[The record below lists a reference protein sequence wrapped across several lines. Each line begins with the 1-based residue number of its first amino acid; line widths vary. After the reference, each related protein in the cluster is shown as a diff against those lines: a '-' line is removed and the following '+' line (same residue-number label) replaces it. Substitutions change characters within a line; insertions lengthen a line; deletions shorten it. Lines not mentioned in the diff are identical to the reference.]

1 MKLTAASEDRIN
13 QYLNEV
19 EINLG
24 SLSKVEQEE
33 ILDNLRAH
41 IYSELENRISG
52 PPKPEDIESVL
63 NDMDP
68 PESYADSTEEYP
80 AGRPM
85 EKHASMRTI
94 IGAIIIPFGLFLMLL
109 IIPLSTST
117 SPTPVSI
124 WQTIL
129 RFTLLPLSI
138 LAPFASTALGL
149 LGISEIR
156 NSKGGVYGM
165 PLAVFVSLFYP
176 ILVLD
181 LILFIIGWSVLGDI
195 EGWDF
200 IPLVWLTLV
209 LVIDYFIIR
218 TTWRAANRVK

>member
-1 MKLTAASEDRIN
+1 MKLSATSEDQIN
-13 QYLNEV
+13 QYLDAV
-19 EINLG
+19 HRNLG
-24 SLSKVEQEE
+24 FLSRVEQDE
-33 ILDNLRAH
+33 ILENLRAH
-41 IYSELENRISG
+41 IYSELENRGSD
-52 PPKPEDIESVL
+52 PPTPEDVESVL

-68 PESYADSTEEYP
+68 PESYADTP
-80 AGRPM
+80 VDFTTDMP
-85 EKHASMRTI
+85 KKKRTSRRAI
-94 IGAIIIPFGLFLMLL
+94 IGAILIPFGFFLLL
-109 IIPLSTST
+109 LVIPLSTST
-117 SPTPVSI
+117 SSTPVSM

-156 NSKGGVYGM
+156 NSKGGIYGI

-181 LILFIIGWSVLGDI
+181 LLLFIIGWSLLSNI

-200 IPLVWLTLV
+200 IPLVWLSLV

-218 TTWRAANRVK
+218 TTWRAANREK

>member
-1 MKLTAASEDRIN
+1 MKLSAENENRIN
-13 QYLNEV
+13 RYLNEV
-19 EINLG
+19 QKNLS
-24 SLSKVEQEE
+24 SLSKLEQEE
-33 ILDNLRAH
+33 ILENLRAH
-41 IYSELENRISG
+41 IYSELENRSLG
-52 PPKPEDIESVL
+52 QPTPEDMQSVL

-68 PESYADSTEEYP
+68 PDSYANSQLDLSAET
-80 AGRPM
+80 PM
-85 EKHASMRTI
+85 DNHVSRRAI
-94 IGAIIIPFGLFLMLL
+94 IGAIILPIGFCLVLL
-109 IIPLSTST
+109 IIPLSASNA
-117 SPTPVSI
+117 PAPVST

-138 LAPFASTALGL
+138 VAPFASTALGL

-156 NSKGGVYGM
+156 NSNGRVYGM

-181 LILFIIGWSVLGDI
+181 LILFIIGWSMLGDI

-200 IPLVWLTLV
+200 IPLAWLVLV

-218 TTWRAANRVK
+218 TTWRAANRM

>member
-1 MKLTAASEDRIN
+1 MKLPAASEDRIN
-13 QYLNEV
+13 QFLNEV

-41 IYSELENRISG
+41 IYSELENRGSD
-52 PPKPEDIESVL
+52 PPTPEDVESVL

-85 EKHASMRTI
+85 EKHASRRAI
-94 IGAIIIPFGLFLMLL
+94 IGAILLPFGFFLLL
-109 IIPLSTST
+109 LVIPLSTST
-117 SPTPVSI
+117 SPTSVTM

-149 LGISEIR
+149 FGISEIR

-165 PLAVFVSLFYP
+165 QLAVFVSLFYP
-176 ILVLD
+176 IMVLD
-181 LILFIIGWSVLGDI
+181 LILFIIGWSLLSNI

-200 IPLVWLTLV
+200 IPLVWLSLV

-218 TTWRAANRVK
+218 TTWRAANREK

>member
-1 MKLTAASEDRIN
+1 MKLSTASEDQIN
-13 QYLNEV
+13 QYLNAV
-19 EINLG
+19 HRNLG
-24 SLSKVEQEE
+24 FLSRVEQDE
-33 ILDNLRAH
+33 ILENLRAH
-41 IYSELENRISG
+41 IYSELENRGSD
-52 PPKPEDIESVL
+52 PPTPEDVESVL

-68 PESYADSTEEYP
+68 PESYADTP
-80 AGRPM
+80 VDFTTDTPK
-85 EKHASMRTI
+85 EKRTSRR
-94 IGAIIIPFGLFLMLL
+94 AIISAILLPFGFFLLL
-109 IIPLSTST
+109 LVIPLSTST
-117 SPTPVSI
+117 SSTPVSM

-156 NSKGGVYGM
+156 NSKGGIYGM

-181 LILFIIGWSVLGDI
+181 LLLFIIGWSLLSNI

-200 IPLVWLTLV
+200 IPLAWLTLV

-218 TTWRAANRVK
+218 TTWRAANREK